1 MACAGLLLVLL
12 ASVTLQIPGAVRGN
26 TEQSLPPPAP
36 SPAASPG
43 KPINLSLNAIHI
55 PAMLPSGTD
64 IKLQRSDVAPAATAP
79 AGIRLGPLRTEF
91 GGITG
96 RHLHLATVRLEGIS
110 IFGGSIGGS
119 IDSRSAR
126 ITLSWPTG
134 N

>member
-1 MACAGLLLVLL
+1 MACAGLLVIVL
-12 ASVTLQIPGAVRGN
+12 ASATPEIPVAVRDH
-26 TEQSLPPPAP
+26 TEWSVP
-36 SPAASPG
+36 SPVASATATVG
-43 KPINLSLNAIHI
+43 KPINLSLKSIQSFAT
-55 PAMLPSGTD
+55 PVSGTE
-64 IKLQRSDVAPAATAP
+64 IVLPRSDAAQTAAAQP
-79 AGIRLGPLRTEF
+79 GISLGPLRTEF

-110 IFGGSIGGS
+110 VLGGSIGGS